1 VSDRLNV
8 SIQIRPE
15 ADLPDLRALLRD
27 RGVSIVT
34 SREGEE
40 GKLELIV
47 IVDADA
53 IEPLTD
59 ALPAG
64 SSVRVLGVRAL

>member
-1 VSDRLNV
+1 MSDRLNV
-8 SIQIRPE
+8 SILVRPE
-15 ADLPDLRALLRD
+15 ADLPDLRALLREK
-27 RGVSIVT
+27 GVSIVT
-34 SREGEE
+34 SREGEA

-53 IEPLTD
+53 IDPLTD

-64 SSVRVLGVRAL
+64 SHLRVLGVRAL